1 MKIASDHDNMR
12 FSMRSTLHP
21 VFSEMDLWKHI
32 EERND
37 IFSMRINSDFIKR
50 LQNERAKY
58 IANSEGE
65 PSEEFNEVT
74 FIFANNRCFEM
85 AMNDVHDQMIE
96 SNIAVLNSK
105 ETIKEARKKIQV
117 IKSIPFETYDLI
129 DHSRGEIFKYWRQ
142 YKDSNIY
149 DCLKNG
155 DIHNHISVF
164 SHYFQQWHP
173 IQKLYIWRLEDQFFH
188 FKGVAE
194 FEGKTGIYSDNL
206 GAAFRDE
213 PSPDN

>member
-96 SNIAVLNSK
+96 RNIAVLNSK

-117 IKSIPFETYDLI
+117 IKSIPFEMYDLI
-129 DHSRGEIFKYWRQ
+129 DHS
-142 YKDSNIY
+142 
-149 DCLKNG
+149 
-155 DIHNHISVF
+155 
-164 SHYFQQWHP
+164 
-173 IQKLYIWRLEDQFFH
+173 
-188 FKGVAE
+188 
-194 FEGKTGIYSDNL
+194 
-206 GAAFRDE
+206 
-213 PSPDN
+213 